1 MTGVQTCAL
10 PIFFESVTNDLMVGE
25 FGCLNA
31 LKTLN
36 CDEEE
41 RMIFVSLLYKRLKTG
56 GFYPA
61 QISKRNTVR
70 WIKTPPLDV

>member
-1 MTGVQTCAL
+1 
-10 PIFFESVTNDLMVGE
+10 MVGE

-41 RMIFVSLLYKRLKTG
+41 RMIFVSLLYKRLKTRG
-56 GFYPA
+56 ILSRPNLEGKFGPLDA
-61 QISKRNTVR
+61 RSI
-70 WIKTPPLDV
+70 TPPKILNDVSRVPKRQKQQ

>member
-1 MTGVQTCAL
+1 
-10 PIFFESVTNDLMVGE
+10 MVGE

-41 RMIFVSLLYKRLKTG
+41 RMIFVSLLYKRLKTREILSRPNLEEKYG
-56 GFYPA
+56 LLD
-61 QISKRNTVR
+61 KNLTVGC
-70 WIKTPPLDV
+70 